1 MIDKANLS
9 VKYRKYF
16 KTYEQ
21 AKLLSVLRSVKY
33 NAEIKHMQKCF
44 ERTDEV
50 ISAVYKEVK
59 DRKFREAELFDFVNE
74 KFKDFGAVDN
84 SFKTIL
90 ASGKNTSVVHFSHPT
105 ERKIKDGDFV
115 LLDCGGF
122 YEGGYATDITR
133 TFVIGNKPDTEQKKI
148 YTLVLKAF
156 LNAYNTDL
164 TKYKT
169 CFEIDKAA
177 RDFLDKYKAEGYN
190 FGHGLGHS
198 VGRCV
203 HDGLPTV
210 SFSPLAKMKIKKNMV
225 FTIEPGLY
233 KPNWGGVR
241 LENTIHVVKEDGK
254 LKFKSFSKAPFQKCL
269 IDFSM
274 LTNKEK
280 IYLKE
285 WELI

>member
-1 MIDKANLS
+1 MNITNYERNANA
-9 VKYRKYF
+9 VFDEFQKRDF
-16 KTYEQ
+16 KE
-21 AKLLSVLRSVKY
+21 
-33 NAEIKHMQKCF
+33 N
-44 ERTDEV
+44 
-50 ISAVYKEVK
+50 
-59 DRKFREAELFDFVNE
+59 ELFDFVNK
-74 KFKDFGAVDN
+74 KFKQYGAEKN

-90 ASGKNTSVVHFSHPT
+90 ASGKNSSIVHFSHPT
-105 ERKIKDGDFV
+105 DRDIKKGELV

-133 TFVIGNKPDTEQKKI
+133 TFIKGTPNAEQKKI

-156 LNAYNTDL
+156 LRAYNADL
-164 TKYKT
+164 SKVKT
-169 CFEIDKAA
+169 CLEVDKIA
-177 RDFLDKYKAEGYN
+177 RDFLEKNKPDGYN

-210 SFSPLAKMKIKKNMV
+210 SPSVMAEMKIKKNMV

-233 KPNWGGVR
+233 KSECYGVR
-241 LENTIHVVKEDGK
+241 LENTIHVVEKDKK
-254 LKFKSFSKAPFQKCL
+254 LKFESFSKAPFQKCL

-274 LTNKEK
+274 LTNTEK
-280 IYLKE
+280 KYLNE